1 MVRALLAERYNLGM
15 SASPAAGD
23 PTSLPN
29 PDDDSLSALSTAGD
43 ARITIR
49 RESPDDVGFREIF
62 VSIDGD
68 QVAILR
74 SNETFTK
81 DIPPGRHRL
90 RAHNTLF
97 WKTHDLELGPGE
109 HASFVAINKAGP
121 GTFGFMIFLGASPV
135 YLTFER
141 DK

>member
-1 MVRALLAERYNLGM
+1 M
-15 SASPAAGD
+15 SSSPTPSAPSGSAPNAD
-23 PTSLPN
+23 DHSPDAISTTS
-29 PDDDSLSALSTAGD
+29 D
-43 ARITIR
+43 ARITVR

-62 VSIDGD
+62 LSIDGE

-74 SNETFTK
+74 PNESFTK
-81 DIPPGRHRL
+81 QIAPGAHRL

-97 WKTHDLELGPGE
+97 WKTREVVLQPGE

-141 DK
+141 DN